1 MTCPRM
7 PRQWREPSQPLLIT
21 MLALRGETPSPP
33 TYPLS
38 LLVSGHSV
46 HPPPYRSC
54 AWKSTPFPRPLMSL
68 PPTQADFPTN
78 AYSKNFPAT
87 TWADGYQKRSEL
99 EETVC
104 PVLAIWRYTS
114 ASPFA
119 LRRGQEPRGRG
130 RESLLGTLILTK
142 VCEDRAGTCRVALR
156 CGERQSSGQYP

>member
-1 MTCPRM
+1 MRP
-7 PRQWREPSQPLLIT
+7 PLPQPTLCRSSSMAILCIPLPT
-21 MLALRGETPSPP
+21 NPVPGNLHPSPD
-33 TYPLS
+33 LS
-38 LLVSGHSV
+38 
-46 HPPPYRSC
+46 C
-54 AWKSTPFPRPLMSL
+54 L

-104 PVLAIWRYTS
+104 PVLVIWRYTS

-130 RESLLGTLILTK
+130 PRVSPRDPDPNKGLQRQMGLPGWLSDVVRGTAVVSPLS
-142 VCEDRAGTCRVALR
+142 RAPWPWEGTADTAAPRL
-156 CGERQSSGQYP
+156 

>member
-1 MTCPRM
+1 MAILCI
-7 PRQWREPSQPLLIT
+7 PLHTNPVPGNLH
-21 MLALRGETPSPP
+21 PSPD
-33 TYPLS
+33 LS
-38 LLVSGHSV
+38 
-46 HPPPYRSC
+46 C
-54 AWKSTPFPRPLMSL
+54 L

-104 PVLAIWRYTS
+104 PVLVIWRYTS

-130 RESLLGTLILTK
+130 PRVSPRDPDPNKGLQRQMGLPGWLSDVVRGTAVVSPLS
-142 VCEDRAGTCRVALR
+142 RAPWPWEGTADTAAPRL
-156 CGERQSSGQYP
+156 